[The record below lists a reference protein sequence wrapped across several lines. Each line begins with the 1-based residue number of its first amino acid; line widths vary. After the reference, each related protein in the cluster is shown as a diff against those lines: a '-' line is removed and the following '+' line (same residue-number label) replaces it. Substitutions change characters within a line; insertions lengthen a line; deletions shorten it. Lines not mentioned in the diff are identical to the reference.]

1 MWRDEADRI
10 IDAMRADYA
19 PFFEFSR
26 ASGFGLSECLLRWSE
41 VDWEAGQIKKTGKRG
56 RTPVVPITPS
66 IKCILGPLQGHH
78 DVMVFTYVAARTRNG
93 RVRGQRYPITRSG
106 LKTQWKRSRAKA
118 EVEDFRFHD
127 FRHDFASKLLRKT
140 GNLKL
145 VKKAL
150 NHADIKTTVLYAH
163 VLDDK
168 LRAALEV
175 VQGDQKSRNKSR
187 SKSRKAG

>member
-1 MWRDEADRI
+1 
-10 IDAMRADYA
+10 
-19 PFFEFSR
+19 
-26 ASGFGLSECLLRWSE
+26 
-41 VDWEAGQIKKTGKRG
+41 
-56 RTPVVPITPS
+56 
-66 IKCILGPLQGHH
+66 
-78 DVMVFTYVAARTRNG
+78 MVFTYVAARTRNG

-106 LKTQWKRSRAKA
+106 LKTQWKRIRAKA
-118 EVEDFRFHD
+118 EVEDFRFND

-150 NHADIKTTVLYAH
+150 NHADIKTTVRYAH

-175 VQGDQKSRNKSR
+175 VQGDQRSR